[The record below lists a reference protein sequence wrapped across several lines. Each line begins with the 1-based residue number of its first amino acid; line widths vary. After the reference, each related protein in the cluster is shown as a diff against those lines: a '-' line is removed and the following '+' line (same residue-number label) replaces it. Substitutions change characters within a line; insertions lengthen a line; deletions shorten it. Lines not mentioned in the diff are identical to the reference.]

1 MTKIDRGVRYPVSF
15 RLNDEVVYGYAENR
29 LLLSDFLRH
38 EVGATGTHV
47 GCEHGICGACT
58 VLVDGLPVR
67 SCLMLAVQVEDCEV
81 QTIEGLALADGSFN
95 ELQSAFNQRFAAQCG
110 YCTPGI
116 LMTLQHLKDQNR
128 DFSED
133 EIRRALGGHI
143 CRCTGYREIIDAA
156 MDVMGV
162 GSRQTDD

>member
-15 RLNDEVVYGYAENR
+15 RLNGEVVYGYAENR

-38 EVGATGTHV
+38 EGGATGTHV

-116 LMTLQHLKDQNR
+116 LMTLQHLKNQNR
-128 DFSED
+128 DFSEE
-133 EIRRALGGHI
+133 EIRAALGGHI

>member
-1 MTKIDRGVRYPVSF
+1 MLKLGKAGRHEVKFTLNGRPVSGWASA
-15 RLNDEVVYGYAENR
+15 RM
-29 LLLSDFLRH
+29 LLSDFLRH

-116 LMTLQHLKDQNR
+116 LMTLQHLKNQNR

>member
-15 RLNDEVVYGYAENR
+15 RLNGELVHGYAENR

-67 SCLMLAVQVEDCEV
+67 SCLMLAVQVEDCDV
-81 QTIEGLALADGSFN
+81 QTIEGLARADGSFN
-95 ELQSAFNQRFAAQCG
+95 ELQSAFNQRFAAQ
-110 YCTPGI
+110 
-116 LMTLQHLKDQNR
+116 
-128 DFSED
+128 
-133 EIRRALGGHI
+133 
-143 CRCTGYREIIDAA
+143 
-156 MDVMGV
+156 
-162 GSRQTDD
+162 